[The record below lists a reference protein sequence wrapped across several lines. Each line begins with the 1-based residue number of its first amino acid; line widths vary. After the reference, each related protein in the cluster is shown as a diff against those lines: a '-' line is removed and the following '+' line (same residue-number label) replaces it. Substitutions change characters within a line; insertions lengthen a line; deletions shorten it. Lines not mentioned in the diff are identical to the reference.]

1 MRRAPEKRCLPQ
13 NRKETCMADELLHDT
28 RQDVLW
34 LTLNRPEVH
43 NALNAAMTEALTDA
57 IRAAS
62 GDGSLRAVVITAAG
76 DRSFCS
82 GADLKE
88 SAGGMFL
95 SRNGTNL
102 IADVMRAIES
112 CDKPVIARIN
122 GRVLAGGLG
131 LVATCD
137 LAYAADHAEFGLPEV
152 RIGLFPAM
160 VAAKLLAK
168 IPLGG
173 LQEMA
178 YLGQPISAAE
188 AIRLC
193 LVNRT
198 APLAELD
205 GLIDEVLTKLRQNAP
220 GAIAAGK
227 AALLAMR
234 DMPSDE
240 RLAFAEG
247 AIAAISG
254 SNEAREGRQAFAE
267 KRPPKWIR
275 RS

>member
-1 MRRAPEKRCLPQ
+1 
-13 NRKETCMADELLHDT
+13 MADELLRET
-28 RQDVLW
+28 RKDVLW

-43 NALNAAMTEALTDA
+43 NALNAAMTDALTDA

-62 GDGSLRAVVITAAG
+62 GDHSLRAVVITAAG

-95 SRNGTNL
+95 SRDGTNP
-102 IADVMRAIES
+102 IADVMRAIER
-112 CDKPVIARIN
+112 CEKPVIARIN

-131 LVATCD
+131 LVAACD
-137 LAYAADHAEFGLPEV
+137 LAYAANHAEFGLPEV
-152 RIGLFPAM
+152 RVGLFPAM

-168 IPLGG
+168 IPLSG

-178 YLGQPISAAE
+178 YLGQPVSAPE
-188 AIRLC
+188 ATRLG
-193 LVNRT
+193 LVNRA
-198 APLAELD
+198 APAAELD
-205 GLIDEVLTKLRQNAP
+205 RLIEDVLAKLRQNAP

-240 RLAFAEG
+240 RLTFAEST
-247 AIAAISG
+247 IATISR
-254 SNEAREGRQAFAE
+254 SDEAREGRQAFAE
-267 KRPPKWIR
+267 KRPPVWAGT
-275 RS
+275 S

>member
-1 MRRAPEKRCLPQ
+1 
-13 NRKETCMADELLHDT
+13 
-28 RQDVLW
+28 
-34 LTLNRPEVH
+34 
-43 NALNAAMTEALTDA
+43 MTEALTDA

-178 YLGQPISAAE
+178 YLGQPITAAE
-188 AIRLC
+188 AKGLG

-205 GLIDEVLTKLRQNAP
+205 GLIEEVLAKLRQNAR
-220 GAIAAGK
+220 GAVAAGK

>member
-1 MRRAPEKRCLPQ
+1 
-13 NRKETCMADELLHDT
+13 MADELLRDT
-28 RQDVLW
+28 RKDVLW

-43 NALNAAMTEALTDA
+43 NALNAAMTDALTDA

-62 GDGSLRAVVITAAG
+62 GDRNLRAVVITAAG

-88 SAGGMFL
+88 SASGMFL
-95 SRNGTNL
+95 SRDGTNP
-102 IADVMRAIES
+102 IADVMRAIER
-112 CDKPVIARIN
+112 CEKPVIARIN

-131 LVATCD
+131 LVAACD
-137 LAYAADHAEFGLPEV
+137 LAFTADHAEFGLPEV
-152 RIGLFPAM
+152 RVGLFPAM

-168 IPLGG
+168 MPLGG

-178 YLGQPISAAE
+178 YLGQPVSAAE
-188 AIRLC
+188 ATRLG

-198 APLAELD
+198 APAAELD
-205 GLIDEVLTKLRQNAP
+205 RLIEDVVAKLRQNAP

-234 DMPSDE
+234 DMSSDE
-240 RLAFAEG
+240 RLAFAEST
-247 AIAAISG
+247 IATLSG
-254 SNEAREGRQAFAE
+254 SDEAREGRQAFAE
-267 KRPPKWIR
+267 KRPPIWAGT
-275 RS
+275 S

>member
-1 MRRAPEKRCLPQ
+1 
-13 NRKETCMADELLHDT
+13 MADELLHDT

-95 SRNGTNL
+95 SRNGTNP

>member
-1 MRRAPEKRCLPQ
+1 
-13 NRKETCMADELLHDT
+13 MADELLHDT

-95 SRNGTNL
+95 SRNGTNP

-131 LVATCD
+131 LVAACD

-152 RIGLFPAM
+152 RVGLFPAM
-160 VAAKLLAK
+160 VASKLLAK

-205 GLIDEVLTKLRQNAP
+205 GLIDEVLAKLRQNAP

-234 DMPSDE
+234 DMPPDE

-247 AIAAISG
+247 AIATISG
-254 SNEAREGRQAFAE
+254 SDEAREGRQAFAE
-267 KRPPKWIR
+267 KRPPVWAGK
-275 RS
+275 S

>member
-1 MRRAPEKRCLPQ
+1 
-13 NRKETCMADELLHDT
+13 MADELLHET

-43 NALNAAMTEALTDA
+43 NALNAEMTEALTDA

-95 SRNGTNL
+95 SRNGTNP

-131 LVATCD
+131 LVAACD
-137 LAYAADHAEFGLPEV
+137 LTYAADHAEFGLPEV
-152 RIGLFPAM
+152 RVGLFPAM

-168 IPLGG
+168 MPLGG

-178 YLGQPISAAE
+178 YLGQPISTAQ
-188 AIRLC
+188 AIHLG

-198 APLAELD
+198 ASLAKLD
-205 GLIDEVLTKLRQNAP
+205 DLIEEVLAKLRQNAP

-254 SNEAREGRQAFAE
+254 CNEAREGRQAFAE
-267 KRPPKWIR
+267 KRPPIWAGK
-275 RS
+275 S

>member
-1 MRRAPEKRCLPQ
+1 
-13 NRKETCMADELLHDT
+13 MADELLT
-28 RQDVLW
+28 EKRKDVLW

-43 NALNAAMTEALTDA
+43 NAMNAAMTDALTDA

-62 GDGSLRAVVITAAG
+62 GDGGLRTVVITAAG

-95 SRNGTNL
+95 SRNGTNP

-131 LVATCD
+131 LIAACD

-152 RIGLFPAM
+152 RVGLFPAM
-160 VAAKLLAK
+160 VAAKLLSK
-168 IPLGG
+168 MPLSG

-178 YLGQPISAAE
+178 YLGQPVSAAE
-188 AIRLC
+188 AQRLG
-193 LVNRT
+193 LVNR
-198 APLAELD
+198 AVPSVELD
-205 GLIDEVLTKLRQNAP
+205 GVIEDVVSRLRQNAP

-234 DMPSDE
+234 DIPSSE
-240 RLAFAEG
+240 QLAFAEG
-247 AIAAISG
+247 VIATISSG
-254 SNEAREGRQAFAE
+254 EEAREGRKAFAE
-267 KRPPKWIR
+267 KRPPNWAGG
-275 RS
+275 S